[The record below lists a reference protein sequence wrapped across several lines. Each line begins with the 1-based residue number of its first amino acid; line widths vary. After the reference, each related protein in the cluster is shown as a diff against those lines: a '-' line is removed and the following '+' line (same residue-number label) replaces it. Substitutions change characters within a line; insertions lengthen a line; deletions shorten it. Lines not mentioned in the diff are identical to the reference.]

1 MEPKKKKI
9 EKKEMKKDNKI
20 LLKLKKEKIE
30 TKWNA
35 KKENNN

>member
-1 MEPKKKKI
+1 MESKKKK
-9 EKKEMKKDNKI
+9 KEMIKRHNKK

-35 KKENNN
+35 KKQNNN

>member
-1 MEPKKKKI
+1 MEPKKKK
-9 EKKEMKKDNKI
+9 KEMKKDKFF